1 MNNTADSL
9 DATEAL
15 GMADGSLISEPIS
28 GASGSHT
35 ASMGT
40 AEHTSAPPLIC
51 LSHLRW
57 GFVFQRPQH
66 LMTRFA
72 AERAVYFF
80 EEPVHH
86 DGAPHLHIDRSDA
99 SGVVVATPHLP
110 HGFDPDLVEPTV
122 RELLDRMI
130 ADEGIGEFVLWYYT
144 PMALGFSDHLTPL
157 ATVFDC
163 MDELSMFK
171 GAPPMLLDREKELF
185 RRADLVFTGG
195 ESLYESKRTQ
205 HPHVSCFAS
214 SIDREHFAK
223 ARTITSEPEDQ
234 RSIGHPRLGFF
245 GVIDER
251 MDIELIAEVARLRP
265 EWHLVMIGPV
275 VKIDPAALPQ
285 APNIHFIGGK
295 SYAELPEYLAGW
307 DITILP
313 FAMNDSTRFIS
324 PTKTPEYLAGGKP
337 VISTPIRDVVRP
349 YGEKGLVSIAAT
361 AEEFVAAG
369 DEILANGG
377 DRSAW
382 LAEVDTFLAR
392 SSWNNVWSAMRSQI
406 EEVAG
411 ARRAAGNN

>member
-1 MNNTADSL
+1 MNNTADSV
-9 DATEAL
+9 DATATPVI
-15 GMADGSLISEPIS
+15 ASGSLISEPIPGGMS
-28 GASGSHT
+28 NQA
-35 ASMGT
+35 AGT
-40 AEHTSAPPLIC
+40 GVADHRPAPPLIC

-86 DGAPHLHIDRSDA
+86 DGAPHLHLDRSDP

-110 HGFDPDLVEPTV
+110 HGFDQNLVEPTV

-130 ADEGIGEFVLWYYT
+130 ADEGIEEFVLWYYT
-144 PMALGFSDHLTPL
+144 PMALGFSDHLQPL
-157 ATVFDC
+157 ATIFDC

-185 RRADLVFTGG
+185 GRADLVFTGG

-205 HPHVSCFAS
+205 HPHVFCFAS
-214 SIDREHFAK
+214 SIDREHFGR
-223 ARTITSEPEDQ
+223 ARTTTTEPEDQ
-234 RSIGHPRLGFF
+234 KSIPHPRLGFF

-251 MDIELIAEVARLRP
+251 MDIGLLAELARIRP
-265 EWHLVMIGPV
+265 DWHLVMIGPV
-275 VKIDPAALPQ
+275 VKIDPAELPQ
-285 APNIHFIGGK
+285 ASNIHFLGGK

-307 DITILP
+307 DIAILP

-324 PTKTPEYLAGGKP
+324 PTKTPEYLAGGRP

-349 YGEKGLVSIAAT
+349 YGEKSLVSIAAT
-361 AEEFVAAG
+361 AEEFAAAG
-369 DEILANGG
+369 DEILAGEWN
-377 DRSAW
+377 RSAW
-382 LAEVDTFLAR
+382 LSEVDTFLAR
-392 SSWNNVWSAMRSQI
+392 SSWDMVWQQMSRQI
-406 EEVAG
+406 DEVAEG
-411 ARRAAGNN
+411 RMKDRG